1 MAGMDDIRLGVLIPI
16 GQAQWGPGAD
26 PRELIDFAVR
36 AEELGYSSLWAND
49 FLLTPRI
56 EALTMLAAAAPV
68 TRTVTLGTAAL
79 LPVLRRPVQA
89 AQTIASIDLLSGG
102 RLVLAVGAAFPG
114 RFGVPQHELSE
125 VPWERRFTRLDE
137 TVALWRQLWT
147 RPDVRS
153 FHGQVLRFDGLPP
166 MTAPARPGGPPI
178 WLGGA
183 SPSALRRAGRRYDG
197 WLPYPPSPVAYADGL
212 AAVRAAAAEAG
223 RSGDDITPALF
234 VSVVITDSVRQG
246 REALEAFSQASYGLP
261 LAELETIQALAA
273 GPPEHVAARLREY
286 AAAGARHFACR
297 IATTS
302 LATQRE
308 QLEQLIKLKPM
319 LSALQRAGREYGR
332 VMPRPDRSNA
342 LDHVV
347 VIMFENRSFDNL
359 LGRLY
364 EPGEVASFEGV
375 AGRDLSNPV
384 PDWAAG
390 AGPGPSPRLVPYGP
404 GVQRSTVIEAP

>member
-1 MAGMDDIRLGVLIPI
+1 VGNCRAFVVIATMADMDDIQIGVLIPI
-16 GQAQWGPGAD
+16 GQAQWGARTD

-89 AQTIASIDLLSGG
+89 AQTLASIDLLSGG

-114 RFGVPQHELSE
+114 RFGLPQHELSE

-147 RPDVRS
+147 RPDLES
-153 FHGQVLRFDGLPP
+153 FHGELLRFDGLPP
-166 MTAPARPGGPPI
+166 MTVPSRPGGPPI
-178 WLGGA
+178 WLGGG

-197 WLPYPPSPVAYADGL
+197 WLPYPPSPAVYGDGL
-212 AAVRAAAAEAG
+212 AGVREAALEAG
-223 RSGDDITPALF
+223 RSRDDITPALF
-234 VSVVITDSVRQG
+234 VSVVITDSVPAG
-246 REALEAFSQASYGLP
+246 REALEAFSQANYAMP
-261 LAELETIQALAA
+261 LAQLETIQALAS

-286 AAAGARHFACR
+286 AAAGARHLVCR

-302 LATQRE
+302 LASQRE

-319 LSALQRAGREYGR
+319 LS
-332 VMPRPDRSNA
+332 
-342 LDHVV
+342 
-347 VIMFENRSFDNL
+347 
-359 LGRLY
+359 
-364 EPGEVASFEGV
+364 
-375 AGRDLSNPV
+375 
-384 PDWAAG
+384 
-390 AGPGPSPRLVPYGP
+390 SP
-404 GVQRSTVIEAP
+404 